1 MAEIETDESF
11 KQQMQR
17 ERERENGK
25 EGRSGVRERK
35 TDKQQWQ
42 EEDMSDVAQKV

>member
-17 ERERENGK
+17 EREREK
-25 EGRSGVRERK
+25 MGRRREVEQGNEKRINSNDRK
-35 TDKQQWQ
+35 KT
-42 EEDMSDVAQKV
+42 

>member
-17 ERERENGK
+17 EREKMGRRREVEQGNEK
-25 EGRSGVRERK
+25 RINSNDRK
-35 TDKQQWQ
+35 KT
-42 EEDMSDVAQKV
+42 